1 MIDSRPVEA
10 HRLAEVPL
18 FAGLPQ
24 PLLDELAASCRIRR
38 YPQGQVLCNEG
49 DPGDSLIVL
58 ESGPLRVSRFT
69 EGGREAVLA
78 VVEPPAAIGE
88 LSLIDGEPRDATVT
102 AQRAVQVRLLPRST
116 FLSLLEREP
125 VFARGVL
132 RSLAGLVRLG
142 NARHADTVGL
152 DVTGRLAKWLLAR
165 GATHG
170 EREAA
175 GLAVPLGR
183 SQGEL
188 AAELG
193 MTRTSL
199 NKTLTR
205 LESLGLLTVDNDRIV
220 LHRPDALLDYVG

>member
-1 MIDSRPVEA
+1 MQP

-18 FAGLPQ
+18 FAELP
-24 PLLDELAASCRIRR
+24 PALRDELAAASRTRH

-49 DPGDSLIVL
+49 DSGDSLIVL
-58 ESGPLRVSRFT
+58 EAGQLRVSRYT
-69 EGGREAVLA
+69 AGGREVVLA

-88 LSLIDGEPRDATVT
+88 LSLLDGAPRDATIT
-102 AQRAVQVRLLPRST
+102 AQRAVQVRLLPRAT
-116 FLSLLEREP
+116 FLELLEREP
-125 VFARGVL
+125 AFVRAVL
-132 RSLAGLVRLG
+132 RSLAALVRHG

-152 DVTGRLAKWLLAR
+152 DVTGRVAKWLLAR
-165 GATHG
+165 ATLQG
-170 EREAA
+170 MSEPE
-175 GLAVPLGR
+175 GLTVALGR

-205 LESLGLLTVDNDRIV
+205 LESLGLLTVAQDQVV
-220 LHRPDALLDYVG
+220 LRQPERLLDFVG